1 MHLQSKMEAGEF
13 VLLAEMEPPKG
24 ADTAAMVRA
33 ARRVKEGVD
42 AFLVPEMSNAVM
54 RMSAL
59 GGAVTLRQ
67 SGMETVMQMCCR
79 DRNRLALQADLLAAS
94 ACGISAV
101 MAVSG
106 TDPRFGDHPEAQA
119 VNDISVMELLEALQ
133 KLQSGRDL
141 AGIELKGAPD
151 FLVGSFLNIHVKGE
165 GLERELEAVEE
176 KIRRGA
182 RFFITSPVFD
192 TAALGPFM
200 NRIDRKQV
208 FILPTVLLLKSAGM
222 ARYMVR
228 NVEHISI
235 PESMIDRI
243 QRGPDKVRECTRIAA
258 ETIQKLKSEGFGGVS
273 ISTIGWEDRLPD
285 ILEWL

>member
-235 PESMIDRI
+235 PESLIDRI

>member
-1 MHLQSKMEAGEF
+1 
-13 VLLAEMEPPKG
+13 
-24 ADTAAMVRA
+24 
-33 ARRVKEGVD
+33 
-42 AFLVPEMSNAVM
+42 
-54 RMSAL
+54 
-59 GGAVTLRQ
+59 
-67 SGMETVMQMCCR
+67 
-79 DRNRLALQADLLAAS
+79 
-94 ACGISAV
+94 
-101 MAVSG
+101 
-106 TDPRFGDHPEAQA
+106 
-119 VNDISVMELLEALQ
+119 MELLEALQ